1 MSESLRT
8 AEEARERNVGLEWE
22 ASLAGP
28 ENAVQRDYVTLAD
41 YRLRLVGPEGWP
53 GFEDPVGQIG
63 RALSEAEENISDLLP
78 EGYYAK
84 FEEADE

>member
-1 MSESLRT
+1 MSDSLRS
-8 AEEARERNVGLEWE
+8 AEEARERNTGLMYEE
-22 ASLAGP
+22 SLQSP

-53 GFEDPVGQIG
+53 GFEDPVGVLG

-78 EGYYAK
+78 EGYYVK
-84 FEEADE
+84 IEEADE

>member
-1 MSESLRT
+1 MSESLRS
-8 AEEARERNVGLEWE
+8 AEEARERNTGLMYEE
-22 ASLAGP
+22 SLQSP
-28 ENAVQRDYVTLAD
+28 ENATQRDYVTLAD

-78 EGYYAK
+78 EGYYVK
-84 FEEADE
+84 FEEAYE

>member
-8 AEEARERNVGLEWE
+8 AEDARERNEGLVYAE
-22 ASLAGP
+22 SLASP

-41 YRLRLVGPEGWP
+41 YRLRLVGPEGWI
-53 GFEDPVGQIG
+53 GFDDPIGVMG

-78 EGYYAK
+78 EGYYVK
-84 FEEADE
+84 IEEAE